1 MNETVDRASEQEVT
15 PAHQTLPRRITSAW
29 RNPGIWLLLAAI
41 VVVGA
46 FPIVTGSAATREV
59 IFTMLLSVVLASS
72 LNIIL
77 GYTGY
82 VSFGHVVF
90 FGLGGYVGLF
100 LMSTYN
106 ASLWLAIPAGGAA
119 AALLAFLLGKA
130 ILRLRGAYFALA
142 TIGVNEA
149 MRAFINNFDP
159 FGGPIGISLNFSVYN
174 AYGGAARALWLTY
187 YLLVA
192 LTLITLLLSFLVKTS
207 KFGLG
212 LVAIREDEDAAEVMG
227 VITPNAKTWAYVLSA
242 VLPGMVGV
250 LFYFK
255 NGNIEPVDAFRL
267 HFSIEFL
274 VMVMLGGFGTVTGPV
289 IGAIGYQRLRG
300 FLLTSPLFKD
310 IQLAVA
316 GVLLLIIILFIPAGL
331 VGWLR
336 NRFPVLRRLL
346 P

>member
-1 MNETVDRASEQEVT
+1 MNV
-15 PAHQTLPRRITSAW
+15 W
-29 RNPGIWLLLAAI
+29 RNPGIWLLLIIVLLVALWPVFGQNAAN
-41 VVVGA
+41 
-46 FPIVTGSAATREV
+46 REV
-59 IFTMLLSVVLASS
+59 IFTILMSVVLASS

-90 FGLGGYVGLF
+90 FGLGGYVGLY
-100 LMSTYN
+100 LMSAFG
-106 ASLWLAIPAGGAA
+106 ASLWIALAAGGISAGI
-119 AALLAFLLGKA
+119 LAFLLGKA

-149 MRAFINNFDP
+149 VRAFINNFQP
-159 FGGPIGISLNFSVYN
+159 FGGPIGLSLNFNVYKN
-174 AYGGAARALWLTY
+174 YGGATQALWLTY

-192 LTLITLLLSFLVKTS
+192 VSLATIVLSFLVKSS

-212 LVAIREDEDAAEVMG
+212 LMAIREDEDAAEVMG
-227 VITPNAKTWAYVLSA
+227 VITPNQKTWAYVLSA
-242 VLPGMVGV
+242 IMPGIIGV

-255 NGNIEPVDAFRL
+255 NGNIEPGDAFRL
-267 HFSIEFL
+267 HFSIEIL

-289 IGAIGYQRLRG
+289 LGAAGYQRLRG
-300 FLLTSPLFKD
+300 FLLTSPIFKN
-310 IQLAVA
+310 IQLVVA
-316 GVLLLIIILFIPAGL
+316 GALLLVIILFIPAGA

-336 NRFPVLRRLL
+336 NRFTSLRRVL

>member
-1 MNETVDRASEQEVT
+1 MTAIDQPPGNDAVTSVPATRFRAAT
-15 PAHQTLPRRITSAW
+15 AW
-29 RNPGIWLLLAAI
+29 RNPGLWILSGLIVLAGVWPA
-41 VVVGA
+41 VS
-46 FPIVTGSAATREV
+46 GSAATREV

-90 FGLGGYVGLF
+90 FGLGGYVGLY
-100 LMSTYN
+100 LMSAFN
-106 ASLWLAIPAGGAA
+106 ASLWLAMPAGGLAA
-119 AALLAFLLGKA
+119 GLLAFLLGKA

-149 MRAFINNFDP
+149 MRAFINNFGP
-159 FGGPIGISLNFSVYN
+159 FGGPVGISLNFSVYN
-174 AYGGAARALWLTY
+174 NYGGAANALWMAFY
-187 YLLVA
+187 VLVT
-192 LTLITLLLSFLVKTS
+192 LTLAAIFLSYAVKTS

-242 VLPGMVGV
+242 ILPGIVGV

-255 NGNIEPVDAFRL
+255 NGNIEPHDAFRL

-289 IGAIGYQRLRG
+289 IGAAGYQRLRG
-300 FLLTSPLFKD
+300 FLLTSPWFKD

-316 GVLLLIIILFIPAGL
+316 GVLLLVIILFFPAGL

-336 NRFPVLRRLL
+336 QRFAGLRRFL